1 MQEQTKSLF
10 QLHFAVLLFGGTA
23 LFSHLLPWSAVDITL
38 FRTAIAAVALAL
50 IIKFQGD
57 AIALKSR
64 RDYMI
69 ALVLGVSVGL
79 HWVTYFYSMQL
90 AGVAVGMLSFF
101 CYPVVTVFLEP
112 LFSKSRPHRR
122 DIACGLLVFVGVYL
136 LVPELTLQNET
147 TLGVIIGVISG
158 ILFAIRN
165 VLHKRYFSHYK
176 GTQAMFYQTGVVAL
190 MLLPFMEF
198 NPLDMSGLLND
209 GGLGEFGL
217 LLLLSLIFTAAPH
230 SFLANCFKHLSAKT
244 AGLISCMQPVYGVV
258 LATFILGQWP
268 DMMVYI
274 GGFLIVIAAVTETI
288 LVTRSRHG

>member
-1 MQEQTKSLF
+1 MQEQTKSLI

-64 RDYMI
+64 RDYLI
-69 ALVLGVSVGL
+69 ALVLGISVGL

-112 LFSKSRPHRR
+112 LFSKIRPHRR
-122 DIACGLLVFVGVYL
+122 DIACALLVFIGVYL
-136 LVPELTLQNET
+136 LVPELTLQNDT
-147 TLGVIIGVISG
+147 TFGVIIGVISG

-288 LVTRSRHG
+288 LVTRNRHG